1 MDEVDVLTRLLRKL
15 NAANVSPEERQRL
28 QAQIEEI
35 MGQEDDPFETSGDV
49 EDDEYFPDED
59 DFGEASDIEQEIE
72 LEAVLDENHDDIEDL
87 YREAIAL
94 EASTTMESCSTY
106 ITQGLIYRSKDGRMW
121 NSNPPPPGRPRC
133 HNVTTFTRKGPL
145 RGASPSHKAL
155 FKLLL
160 SPEIVSIIVRETN
173 RKAVE
178 AFRLWNEKHPSNKQ
192 RSWVMTD
199 EDEMYAFFGMLLIA
213 GVFHSNSQPAKELW
227 ASYNMPI
234 YKATMSLNRFKSLTT
249 FIRFDNSG
257 TRAERLKQSKT
268 AALDDAWLML
278 MANLEKAYTPDCHVT
293 VDEQLFPY
301 HGRTRF
307 TQYIPSK
314 PAKYGMKVW
323 WICDSVSNYP
333 LKGIIYTGKPPGG
346 QRETNQ
352 EMLMN
357 RRVAFVGTVRKNK
370 TFIPHELLNPKRD
383 VKSTL
388 FCYHN
393 NNIGQCSYMA
403 KPKKPVIM
411 LSTAHYRQSTDPL
424 KGFKPDQI
432 LDYNK
437 FKAGVDTMDQM
448 LTGYSCKRSTN
459 RWPLAMF
466 YNMLDIA
473 GLASFIIY
481 DELNPA
487 KQSDKRRSFIIELAR
502 QLVIPHM
509 TKRATN
515 PLVWRFA
522 HIRQAMNL
530 FNIKVPESCPS
541 TSDATQQHSYAQVDS
556 KRSSC

>member
-1 MDEVDVLTRLLRKL
+1 MDEVDVLKRLLRKL

-35 MGQEDDPFETSGDV
+35 MGQESDPFETSGDV

-59 DFGEASDIEQEIE
+59 DFGEALDIEQEIE

-94 EASTTMESCSTY
+94 EASTTMESCSTS

-155 FKLLL
+155 FKLLQ

-192 RSWVMTD
+192 RSW
-199 EDEMYAFFGMLLIA
+199 
-213 GVFHSNSQPAKELW
+213 PAKELW

-268 AALDDAWLML
+268 V
-278 MANLEKAYTPDCHVT
+278 EIAYTPDCHVT
-293 VDEQLFPY
+293 VDEQLFPCR
-301 HGRTRF
+301 GRTRF

-352 EMLMN
+352 GERVVMKFMQNYMDSGRTVYADNFCSTYNLAEMLMN

-388 FCYHN
+388 FCYRN
-393 NNIGQCSYMA
+393 NNIGLCSYMA
-403 KPKKPVIM
+403 KPKNPVIM
-411 LSTAHYRQSTDPL
+411 LSTAHYRQSTD
-424 KGFKPDQI
+424 PDQI

-448 LTGYSCKRSTN
+448 LTGYACKCSTN

-530 FNIKVPESCPS
+530 FNIKVSMNYIH
-541 TSDATQQHSYAQVDS
+541 TYIYLRV
-556 KRSSC
+556 

>member
-1 MDEVDVLTRLLRKL
+1 
-15 NAANVSPEERQRL
+15 
-28 QAQIEEI
+28 
-35 MGQEDDPFETSGDV
+35 
-49 EDDEYFPDED
+49 
-59 DFGEASDIEQEIE
+59 
-72 LEAVLDENHDDIEDL
+72 
-87 YREAIAL
+87 
-94 EASTTMESCSTY
+94 
-106 ITQGLIYRSKDGRMW
+106 
-121 NSNPPPPGRPRC
+121 
-133 HNVTTFTRKGPL
+133 
-145 RGASPSHKAL
+145 
-155 FKLLL
+155 
-160 SPEIVSIIVRETN
+160 
-173 RKAVE
+173 
-178 AFRLWNEKHPSNKQ
+178 
-192 RSWVMTD
+192 
-199 EDEMYAFFGMLLIA
+199 
-213 GVFHSNSQPAKELW
+213 
-227 ASYNMPI
+227 
-234 YKATMSLNRFKSLTT
+234 
-249 FIRFDNSG
+249 
-257 TRAERLKQSKT
+257 
-268 AALDDAWLML
+268 

-301 HGRTRF
+301 RGRTRF

-352 EMLMN
+352 GERVVMKLMQNYMDSGRTVYADNFFSTYNLAEMLMN

-370 TFIPHELLNPKRD
+370 TIIPHELLNPKRD

-393 NNIGQCSYMA
+393 NNIGLCSYMA

-481 DELNPA
+481 DELNPT

-541 TSDATQQHSYAQVDS
+541 TSDATQQQSYAQVAS
-556 KRSSC
+556 KRSSCYHCAASSSKKRRKTRYNCSKCNRPICLNEHSMQLYSCKPNCSS